1 VEVVEIFLALLPL
14 DELVT
19 DLFTVLFDCTFGRFT
34 LVFLTEEPLLLL
46 LEELLLIEVFLGLLF
61 TSFFTTVLV
70 FPEGLDTTALLL
82 VTELPLPLLL
92 LVLVV
97 LLTVL

>member
-1 VEVVEIFLALLPL
+1 VEVVEIFLALLLL
-14 DELVT
+14 DELAT

-34 LVFLTEEPLLLL
+34 VVFLTDEPLLLL

-61 TSFFTTVLV
+61 TSCFTTVLV
-70 FPEGLDTTALLL
+70 VPEGLDTTALLL

-92 LVLVV
+92 LVVVV